1 MKTLKNFKQFGS
13 RIVENQLELPFDD
26 YDLISIRKSLLN
38 KLVGCFHEAYDI
50 AHDLNIH
57 EFEEGD
63 QWLEEFKK
71 WVDTNFPQT
80 ERDLPIESF
89 FGTAPSRRFMTS
101 QKKQMEIPF
110 ESDENIK
117 VKRDH
122 LRKLIDGFHKTCH
135 LMDDLHIGDWREAD
149 EHMSKLEDWVRKNFN

>member
-26 YDLISIRKSLLN
+26 HGLISIRKSLLN

-89 FGTAPSRRFMTS
+89 FGTAPTDSMVKAKFMITFSLKFRRFLHRDSTS
-101 QKKQMEIPF
+101 EVIGSEVEEGPYFGQTLFTIIPTIHVKK
-110 ESDENIK
+110 S
-117 VKRDH
+117 
-122 LRKLIDGFHKTCH
+122 
-135 LMDDLHIGDWREAD
+135 
-149 EHMSKLEDWVRKNFN
+149 